1 MKNLFLVICIA
12 FFTFSSCKKEKASE
26 DNIVMA
32 ASLSEKEMDYAVEA
46 DTTAVEAVSN
56 DNYSPETA
64 DKITLQIIKTGDLRF
79 ETNDLEE
86 TYQKIQALV
95 KKYKISIQNDSE
107 GKESYSIYR
116 NFVLRVP
123 NQNFDAFIKEIATGV
138 DYFDRKEITVTDVTE
153 EYVDVN
159 SRIKTK
165 KALEN
170 RYLELLKKANKVSE
184 MLEIEKELASIR
196 EEIEAKEG
204 RLNYLKN
211 RVAMS
216 TITIEVYKN
225 IETKGGATVSFGNKF
240 VNAIKSGFNA
250 ISSFFIG
257 LIKVWPFIIILV
269 ALIYFIKKRFKKKNQ

>member
-12 FFTFSSCKKEKASE
+12 FFTFSSCKKEIASE

-64 DKITLQIIKTGDLRF
+64 DKITPQIIKTGDLRF

-196 EEIEAKEG
+196 EEIEAKQG